1 MEENQNNDRQEIY
14 SERVR
19 AGKRTYFFDIKSTR
33 GNDYYLTITE
43 SKRRIDGE
51 NFSYEKHKIFLYKE
65 DFHKF
70 VNALNEAV
78 DHVKND
84 LLPDFDFEQF
94 ENEDSENEVNNEL
107 RWE

>member
-1 MEENQNNDRQEIY
+1 MA
-14 SERVR
+14 VAGGR
-19 AGKRTYFFDIKSTR
+19 ALRKGTLY
-33 GNDYYLTITE
+33 
-43 SKRRIDGE
+43 
-51 NFSYEKHKIFLYKE
+51 FLYKE